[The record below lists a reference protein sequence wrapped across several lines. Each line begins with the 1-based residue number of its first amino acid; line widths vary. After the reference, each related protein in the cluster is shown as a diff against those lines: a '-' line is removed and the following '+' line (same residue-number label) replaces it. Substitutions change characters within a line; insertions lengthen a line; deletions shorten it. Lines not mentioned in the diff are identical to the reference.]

1 MPEMSQTPKS
11 STSLLSAFSS
21 VRTLPRLRGVNLGG
35 WFSQV
40 DAIEEKDPDT
50 FPGLLGHLDS
60 FLSAS
65 DFNRIRDWGFN
76 HVRLPVDWFHAFDP
90 ETIKPNEDVLRRLDK
105 AIDAILACGLGLQ
118 FDLHRCPGHDFH
130 EGATKE
136 QTFFSDPKQR
146 ENCKKVWSHLAER
159 YGNRDGVILEI
170 LNEPVAP
177 SAEIWNAVKDEIVA
191 HIRKHAK
198 RSILAVGSNR
208 WSNPQEFRRL
218 TPCDD
223 DNILYVVHYYSSI
236 FFTHQMAGWMP
247 APYQRRQTYPG
258 FYEGVADV
266 HGQLPIEAGQ
276 WDKDRMTLNLE
287 PVIAFRAK
295 YNAPVVCNEFG
306 VFVGG
311 ADRESQLRWLTDL
324 TDILRQS
331 DIGYS
336 YWNYKNLDFGIT
348 SQGERLFQN
357 YERYANPERIDHAL
371 ADLLRKA

>member
-1 MPEMSQTPKS
+1 MPESHLSVKA
-11 STSLLSAFSS
+11 STRPLSAFSS

-60 FLSAS
+60 FLNPS
-65 DFNRIRDWGFN
+65 DFKRIHDWGFN
-76 HVRLPVDWFHAFDP
+76 HVRLPVDWFNVFDDQ
-90 ETIKPNEDVLRRLDK
+90 TLKPKEDVLRRLDI
-105 AIDAILACGLGLQ
+105 AMDAILASGLALQ

-136 QTFFSDPKQR
+136 QTFFSDPAQR

-159 YGNRDGVILEI
+159 YGDRDGIILEI

-177 SAEIWNAVKDEIVA
+177 DSVIWNRVKDEIVA

-208 WSNPQEFRRL
+208 WSNPQEFRSL

-247 APYQRRQTYPG
+247 AVYQKNQSYPG
-258 FYEGVADV
+258 VYEGLADI
-266 HGQLPIEAGQ
+266 HGQLPIEAGR
-276 WDKDRMTLNLE
+276 WDRDRMATQLE
-287 PVIAFRAK
+287 PVMAFRAM
-295 YNAPVVCNEFG
+295 NSASLSAVRIG
-306 VFVGG
+306 
-311 ADRESQLRWLTDL
+311 LRNFA
-324 TDILRQS
+324 
-331 DIGYS
+331 G
-336 YWNYKNLDFGIT
+336 
-348 SQGERLFQN
+348 
-357 YERYANPERIDHAL
+357 
-371 ADLLRKA
+371 